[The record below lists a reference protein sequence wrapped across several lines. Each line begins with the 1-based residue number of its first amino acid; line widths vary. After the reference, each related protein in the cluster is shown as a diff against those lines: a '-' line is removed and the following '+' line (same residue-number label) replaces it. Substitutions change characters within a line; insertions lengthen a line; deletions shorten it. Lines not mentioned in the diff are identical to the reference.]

1 MRKKTGGMRKKTQIG
16 VKSVCASAPA
26 RIDLAGGTLDIWPL
40 NLMFDNPVTLN
51 MAVSLRAFATV
62 TLRKDKKIK
71 LVSED
76 GQLKKEFPSIRSIKH
91 DHPLGLLS
99 RIAEHFIEP
108 GIGVTI
114 ITRSEA
120 PRGAGMA
127 GSSALNIAIC
137 SALMKITGEKIDKKK
152 LIETAKDIEAA
163 HLKIPTGLQDYG
175 AAVYGSA
182 HVFSFPPGGM
192 VKEKLAE
199 QGKLLEK
206 RIVLFYSGASRSSGI
221 NNWEMFRR
229 VMEKERKVLN
239 LFTKISE
246 CARSAVEALR
256 VGDIKRFDKAVNDEW
271 NARRKLFTDISTPRI
286 DKAIKAG
293 KRRGATSARICGAG
307 GGGCFFMIA
316 DPKKR
321 AGVIDAVERTGC
333 EHLPFALSSTGLE
346 IYDKR

>member
-1 MRKKTGGMRKKTQIG
+1 MRDKIGKVQDKTEMTPT
-16 VKSVCASAPA
+16 SVCASAPA

-51 MAVSLRAFATV
+51 MAVSIRAHACV

-76 GQLKKEFPSIRSIKH
+76 GKLKKEFPSIRSIKH
-91 DHPLGLLS
+91 DHPLGLIS

-108 GIGVTI
+108 GTGVMI
-114 ITRSEA
+114 VTRSEA

-127 GSSALNIAIC
+127 GSSALTIALC
-137 SALMKITGEKIDKKK
+137 AALTKVTGKKIDKLK

-182 HVFSFPPGGM
+182 HAFSFPPGGM
-192 VKEKLAE
+192 EKEKFAE
-199 QGKLLEK
+199 QGRLLAN
-206 RIVLFYSGASRSSGI
+206 RVVLFYSGASRSSGI

-229 VMEKERKVLN
+229 VMEKERKAIN
-239 LFTKISE
+239 LFTKISA
-246 CARSAVEALR
+246 CAIRAVEALKN
-256 VGDIKRFDKAVNDEW
+256 GDIKKFDKAVSDEW
-271 NARRKLFTDISTPRI
+271 RARKKLFPAITTPRI
-286 DKAIKAG
+286 DKAIDAG
-293 KRRGATSARICGAG
+293 KQAGATSARICGAG

-321 AGVIDAVERTGC
+321 AGVITAVERTGC
-333 EHLPFALSSTGLE
+333 VSLPFSLSRTGLKTF
-346 IYDKR
+346 DLH